1 MAVVQYHDAAEGPP
15 TAAMLATLR
24 PGDVVAFHMSHEE
37 AWSAMRR
44 TGVQKLPYEL
54 FRYGHIGLVVPD
66 PGKKRPDGKPHLLQV
81 AMKQAVNA
89 KDDLGY
95 LNDKSWTVY
104 RPPYGSVDVARLH
117 EFTRKVIETA
127 GDPKEAYDYSG
138 ALGISNAPW
147 QPDRLEDIG
156 KEYSC
161 ATLVVAGL
169 HYAGYDLDA
178 VHRHGWLDVVTPRQV
193 VESYGSR

>member
-1 MAVVQYHDAAEGPP
+1 MAVILHHHAADGPP
-15 TAAMLATLR
+15 TAAMLASIR
-24 PGDVVAFHMSHEE
+24 PGDVVAFHMSHAE
-37 AWSAMRR
+37 AWGAMRK
-44 TGVQKLPYEL
+44 TGVQKLPYDL

-66 PGKKRPDGKPHLLQV
+66 PGRTRPDGKPHLLQV

-95 LNDKSWTVY
+95 LQDKSWTIY
-104 RPPYGSVDVARLH
+104 RPPYGSVNEARLH
-117 EFTRKVIETA
+117 EFTRRVIETA
-127 GDPKEAYDYSG
+127 GDPKKAYDYSG

-147 QPDRLEDIG
+147 KPDRIEDVG
-156 KEYSC
+156 REYSC

-169 HYAGYDLDA
+169 HYSGYDLDA
-178 VHRHGWLDVVTPRQV
+178 VHRHGKLDIVTPRQV